1 MALYRGGQ
9 IGPYRSNLSS
19 VDINT
24 KKVALNVYFIIGV
37 AVYYSC
43 GIPGNLDISKEKTEN
58 SFDSLLHHFG

>member
-1 MALYRGGQ
+1 
-9 IGPYRSNLSS
+9 LSS